1 MAQQAQVMQDMGVFC
16 QHLRPE
22 GANRDKHLGTVE
34 VLAAMA
40 ECPSF
45 ESLTVAIKNAPADQ
59 QKATV
64 LAFINL
70 ERTLLEHGT
79 EADAASLRE
88 IKTKPEKKRRG
99 AVGKRAG

>member
-1 MAQQAQVMQDMGVFC
+1 MPPQGSYVDVARMDLVRKMMKDMGVFC

-22 GANRDKHLGTVE
+22 GAGPERDQPMGTVA

-59 QKATV
+59 QKATT
-64 LAFINL
+64 
-70 ERTLLEHGT
+70 R
-79 EADAASLRE
+79 
-88 IKTKPEKKRRG
+88 
-99 AVGKRAG
+99 